1 MGNADGEW
9 EPRDPITVHPHVHGE
24 RQDRL
29 RKEGTEPG
37 SSPRTWGT
45 HPVPLD
51 RGHADRFIPTYM
63 GNATLISGTLW
74 PVTVHPHVHGER
86 NAHIRDTLASHGSSP
101 RTWGTPADVDV
112 RPLPRRFIPTYM
124 GNARRLPPRR
134 YLRSVHP
141 HVHGE
146 RTFLDEAAEVHAG
159 SSPRTWGTPSGS
171 VAQYLQRRFIPTYMG
186 NAVAE
191 QEMKL
196 LIDGSSPRTWGTP
209 PIRRRGR

>member
-1 MGNADGEW
+1 
-9 EPRDPITVHPHVHGE
+9 
-24 RQDRL
+24 
-29 RKEGTEPG
+29 
-37 SSPRTWGT
+37 
-45 HPVPLD
+45 
-51 RGHADRFIPTYM
+51 
-63 GNATLISGTLW
+63 
-74 PVTVHPHVHGER
+74 
-86 NAHIRDTLASHGSSP
+86 
-101 RTWGTPADVDV
+101 VDV